1 MVFLNLPSIV
11 LSATFETIVQARL
24 DHRLHG
30 LQPSYGIFGAHPAV
44 NDDLSNRLIS
54 GKVTPKSDIERFE
67 ENGVVFHRL

>member
-1 MVFLNLPSIV
+1 MEAF
-11 LSATFETIVQARL
+11 FC
-24 DHRLHG
+24 G

-67 ENGVVFHRL
+67 ENGVVFNRL